1 MPDFRN
7 RETGPECNL
16 HCPVREFRDVVRRVG
31 SRARSLGSNAVGCA
45 ISHTFPIIPL
55 SSVLIHQVWAMI
67 ILTPWECCEDWM
79 DKYMKSA
86 HTNIR
91 GEYMHWGLV
100 PAVNSLPLANSNV
113 LTGSSSLC
121 QAVFIL
127 LGSILFLT
135 HNHMHTA
142 CVSGRIIISGNE
154 FRFKYK

>member
-1 MPDFRN
+1 MRTKRFKSVSHSKLKLLSVALRRWPCACLISGTVR
-7 RETGPECNL
+7 GPECNL

-55 SSVLIHQVWAMI
+55 SSVLILQVWAMI

-86 HTNIR
+86 HTNTR

-121 QAVFIL
+121 QAQ
-127 LGSILFLT
+127 SLFCWALF
-135 HNHMHTA
+135 
-142 CVSGRIIISGNE
+142 S
-154 FRFKYK
+154 F